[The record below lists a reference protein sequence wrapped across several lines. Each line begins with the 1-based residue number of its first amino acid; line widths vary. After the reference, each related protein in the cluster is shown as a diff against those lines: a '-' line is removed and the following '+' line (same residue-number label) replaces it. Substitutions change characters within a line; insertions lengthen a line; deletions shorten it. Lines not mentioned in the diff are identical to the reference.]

1 MKSTWGAEM
10 HALISG
16 LERVERIYY
25 WLQEIWQGP
34 KGLPGIA
41 RVKSMESNNFITVQA
56 CTDCRGLYD
65 SITSPV
71 VGSLTDMSMQL
82 YLIALRETMRIGPLS
97 ELCWVE
103 TKDMLVDAQTKWMD
117 DVLWTAFYTSS
128 YWSPTTATG
137 TRRKERG
144 TLERFSKTLINI
156 CYSFVNKESCCF
168 SEIEYEVLAM
178 LGRSTQ
184 TLALLSDVLY
194 MV

>member
-1 MKSTWGAEM
+1 
-10 HALISG
+10 
-16 LERVERIYY
+16 
-25 WLQEIWQGP
+25 
-34 KGLPGIA
+34 
-41 RVKSMESNNFITVQA
+41 
-56 CTDCRGLYD
+56 
-65 SITSPV
+65 
-71 VGSLTDMSMQL
+71 
-82 YLIALRETMRIGPLS
+82 
-97 ELCWVE
+97 
-103 TKDMLVDAQTKWMD
+103 MD

-128 YWSPTTATG
+128 YGSPTAATG

-194 MV
+194 MVGLFVFVNNHITLIPSHSLSLYTHTLFTLPVPTSLKKSACRPKSPTVFLRARAFPSFGNLEIFS